1 MAAEQL
7 VEQAAGRLGHAGV
20 EQRGRGDDQHGAGLG
35 LAGWGWGQLQ
45 AEVAV
50 TDPAGLEHI
59 AEGVGTKLLHLGSCR
74 WTLKEPGY
82 PVGTGTGSREWPG
95 VAGALA
101 RHRRIRRAGWS
112 RHAPRTWHTGGACA
126 DPWSAATAQRPA
138 SVLLTCRVVLALRR
152 GGRSVTVA
160 AADFF
165 ISYTGADQAWAEWI
179 AEQLEAAGYTT
190 LLQAWDFRPGENF
203 VLW

>member
-45 AEVAV
+45 AKVAV

-82 PVGTGTGSREWPG
+82 PVGTGTGSRDWPR
-95 VAGALA
+95 VALSPTAG
-101 RHRRIRRAGWS
+101 RPRRTTPAAAQAPAA
-112 RHAPRTWHTGGACA
+112 HAPR
-126 DPWSAATAQRPA
+126 P
-138 SVLLTCRVVLALRR
+138 
-152 GGRSVTVA
+152 
-160 AADFF
+160 
-165 ISYTGADQAWAEWI
+165 
-179 AEQLEAAGYTT
+179 
-190 LLQAWDFRPGENF
+190 
-203 VLW
+203 